1 MGQWGNRV
9 IDDESDYPVESSPPP
24 RTPGEFGFA
33 LLISVSA
40 VSSAVEI
47 LANDY
52 YSTGISPLSG
62 RLIFH
67 VRWQVGHRYVIV
79 RMPFP
84 TTVDVG
90 TPLTSSQTGHIDPRR
105 SEWLAP
111 VLSLIELG
119 VE

>member
-52 YSTGISPLSG
+52 
-62 RLIFH
+62 
-67 VRWQVGHRYVIV
+67 
-79 RMPFP
+79 
-84 TTVDVG
+84 
-90 TPLTSSQTGHIDPRR
+90 
-105 SEWLAP
+105 
-111 VLSLIELG
+111 
-119 VE
+119 